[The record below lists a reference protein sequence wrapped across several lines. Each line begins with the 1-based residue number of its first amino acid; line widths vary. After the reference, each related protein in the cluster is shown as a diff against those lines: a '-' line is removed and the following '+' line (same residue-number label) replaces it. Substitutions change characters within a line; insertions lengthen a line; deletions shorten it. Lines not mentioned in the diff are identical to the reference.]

1 MAHIFHQILEILNYI
16 AVHTPWDA
24 VAASGLLS
32 GILIGPQR
40 AIKKWFEHNE
50 QIMILTV
57 GAAGILV
64 AGTHYLISTPSV
76 NPSIIAV
83 QGLVLAFMTQP
94 FYFIVWKP
102 LMRKIGVSFIPWLR
116 EQIKEAES
124 LNAVDTPAA
133 AVPAEPIAAPA
144 PSEKVTV
151 PITDFKP

>member
-1 MAHIFHQILEILNYI
+1 MHLLHQIIDILNYA
-16 AVHTPWDA
+16 AVHIPWDA
-24 VAASGLLS
+24 VLASGVLS
-32 GILIGPQR
+32 GVLIGPQR

-57 GAAGILV
+57 AAAGLLV
-64 AGTHYLISTPSV
+64 AGTHYLMTTPSA

-102 LMRKIGVSFIPWLR
+102 LMRKIGVSFLPWLR

-124 LNAVDTPAA
+124 LNDVTSAVEPVGGLPAVTAEA
-133 AVPAEPIAAPA
+133 A
-144 PSEKVTV
+144 EKVTV

>member
-1 MAHIFHQILEILNYI
+1 LLTSGIL
-16 AVHTPWDA
+16 
-24 VAASGLLS
+24 SGL
-32 GILIGPQR
+32 LIGPQK

-50 QIMILTV
+50 QVMILTV
-57 GAAGILV
+57 AAAGMLV
-64 AGTHYLISTPSV
+64 AGAHYLINTPSA

-124 LNAVDTPAA
+124 LNEVKTAVEPAGGL
-133 AVPAEPIAAPA
+133 PAPA
-144 PSEKVTV
+144 LTEKPTV